1 MILLFGNSEYSDRV
15 SVRDG
20 IVTPFLFS
28 HFSFCRYTGRY
39 SLWSAIG
46 MTIALNIGFDNF
58 IHLLSGAHWMDNHF
72 KTAPLNQNIPVILG
86 RVV

>member
-1 MILLFGNSEYSDRV
+1 
-15 SVRDG
+15 
-20 IVTPFLFS
+20 
-28 HFSFCRYTGRY
+28 
-39 SLWSAIG
+39 

-86 RVV
+86 TGTVQDGQCA

>member
-1 MILLFGNSEYSDRV
+1 
-15 SVRDG
+15 
-20 IVTPFLFS
+20 
-28 HFSFCRYTGRY
+28 
-39 SLWSAIG
+39 

-86 RVV
+86 RRMVNVYRDTLFLMKGRVVLRTV